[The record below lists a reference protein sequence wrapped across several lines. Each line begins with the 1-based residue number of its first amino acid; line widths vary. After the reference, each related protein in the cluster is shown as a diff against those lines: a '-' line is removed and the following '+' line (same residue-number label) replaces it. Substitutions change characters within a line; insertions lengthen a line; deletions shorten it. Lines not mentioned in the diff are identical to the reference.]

1 MSGSDMDAGKSA
13 GSLKIVKRSV
23 KKEIFSNQSIDNNL
37 RQLLN
42 NEGFTTVFESANDP
56 MMVIDNK
63 SKIIAINDR
72 LTEISGFDKEEFIG
86 KYLKVLSGVLTRK
99 STATVISNYLQHM
112 AGIAVPPYEIE
123 LVKKDGGIITFEIS
137 AKPLQKDGTIY
148 GELGIFRDITE
159 RKQADIEILQKSRDI
174 DLINIINEAANRG
187 KDFDD
192 IFRLVSR
199 ETQRLFGANVAIV
212 YLLSK
217 DKQYLEMQNFQL
229 PSKMA
234 HALENII
241 ADKVSGVKIKLNE
254 QGIYTGILNRG
265 RAVLTN
271 DRTAI
276 INMGRESTENEA
288 VKKLIPPIIKA
299 LGVCSAVSIPL
310 NNCSE
315 AFGLL
320 DIGRHEPFTGSDMK
334 RFETIAGQLANI
346 IKRKQAEIALKA
358 SDQNFRT
365 FLDNSSLG
373 VRIRTSVDGIVYVNR
388 AFLDMFGYKNIEES
402 KLRPPE
408 EFYTLEEYANYLV
421 RKDKIARGEKVS
433 HKIEVD
439 ILRKDGTVRHVQIFG
454 HFVRRDGWTQANTF
468 YNDVTDLKT
477 TEQQMKEQQALTDR
491 ILGSTPDPVVVI
503 GRDKRIVMVNKA
515 FRHHFEMTRE
525 KSEGRDIAEI
535 IPVPHLIEKI
545 TQGLSGGK
553 AHLQVEFKIKRG
565 LKEMV
570 FVAKCTGMQKNE
582 VLVILHD
589 ITEEREMQERLY
601 QTDRLASLGEMA
613 AGIAHELNNPL
624 TGVVALSQL
633 ILESGAPPEIKADLE
648 AISNEGQRAAS
659 VVKNLLSFAR
669 SHTLSTQ
676 PVAINTV
683 IMEVLQ
689 LRAYEHR
696 VNNIEVVTHF
706 APDLPEILADRFQ
719 MQQVF
724 LNIVLN
730 GEQAMTGAHGR
741 GNLTITTAQING
753 CIKITFADDGPGIP
767 PEIINR
773 IFDPF
778 FTTKDIGKGT
788 GLGLSISYGII
799 TKMGGRIYA
808 ESQFGK
814 GAAFIIE
821 LPLKIDNQSDEAPAV
836 QPNGES

>member
-1 MSGSDMDAGKSA
+1 MSGTDIGAEKSVRHRREA
-13 GSLKIVKRSV
+13 KLHP
-23 KKEIFSNQSIDNNL
+23 KKEDASNDRLDDNL
-37 RQLLN
+37 RRLLDN
-42 NEGFTTVFESANDP
+42 DGFRTVFESTNDP
-56 MMVIDNK
+56 MVVIDNK
-63 SKIIAINDR
+63 GKIIEVNER
-72 LTEISGFDKEEFIG
+72 LAAISGYPKEEFIG
-86 KYLKVLSGVLTRK
+86 KHPKALAGIFSGQSASKASGNFLRR
-99 STATVISNYLQHM
+99 M
-112 AGIAVPPYEIE
+112 AGVVVPPYEIE
-123 LVKKDGGIITFEIS
+123 LIRKDGGSVTFEIN
-137 AKPLQKDGTIY
+137 ARPLQQNGIIY
-148 GELGIFRDITE
+148 GELSILRDITE
-159 RKQADIEILQKSRDI
+159 RKQADNEILQKSRDI
-174 DLINIINEAANRG
+174 TLINIINEAANQG

-199 ETQRLFGANVAIV
+199 EMQRLFGANVAIV
-212 YLLSK
+212 YLLSE
-217 DKQYLEMQNFQL
+217 DKKYLVMQNFQL
-229 PSKMA
+229 PPKMA
-234 HALENII
+234 HSLENIV
-241 ADKVSGVKIKLNE
+241 ADKVSVVKIKLCG
-254 QGIYTGILNRG
+254 QGIYNGILNKG
-265 RAVLTN
+265 QAVLTN
-271 DRTAI
+271 DPGAI
-276 INMGRESTENEA
+276 ANMGRECTENEA

-310 NNCSE
+310 KNGSE

-334 RFETIAGQLANI
+334 RIETIAGQLANI
-346 IKRKQAEIALKA
+346 IKRKQAEVALKA
-358 SDQNFRT
+358 SDQNFRA

-373 VRIRTSVDGIVYVNR
+373 VRIRTSVDGIVYANR
-388 AFLDMFGYKNIEES
+388 AFLDIFGYQNIEES
-402 KLRPPE
+402 KLHPPQ
-408 EFYTLEEYANYLV
+408 EFYAHEEYANYLE
-421 RKDKIARGEKVS
+421 RKDKIARGESVS

-439 ILRKDGTVRHVQIFG
+439 IVRKDGTVRHVQIFG
-454 HFVRRDGWTQANTF
+454 HVVRREGWTQANTF
-468 YNDVTDLKT
+468 YNDVTDLKKSEQEIE
-477 TEQQMKEQQALTDR
+477 EQQVLTDR
-491 ILGSTPDPVVVI
+491 ILGSTPNPVVVI
-503 GRDKRIVMVNKA
+503 GQDKRIIMVNKA

-525 KSEGRDIAEI
+525 KSEGREIAEI
-535 IPVPHLIEKI
+535 VPVPHLIEKI
-545 TQGLSGGK
+545 TQVLSGGK
-553 AHLQVEFKIKRG
+553 SHLQVEFKIKRG

-570 FVAKCTGMQKNE
+570 FIAKCTGMQKNE

-648 AISNEGQRAAS
+648 AISSEGQRAAS

-676 PVAINTV
+676 PVAVNAV
-683 IMEVLQ
+683 IGEVLQ

-730 GEQAMTGAHGR
+730 AEQAMIESHGR
-741 GNLTITTAQING
+741 GNLTVTTAQINDH
-753 CIKITFADDGPGIP
+753 IKISFADDGPGIP
-767 PEIINR
+767 QEIINR

-799 TKMGGRIYA
+799 TKQGGRIYA
-808 ESQFGK
+808 ESQYGK
-814 GAAFIIE
+814 GATFIIE
-821 LPLKIDNQSDEAPAV
+821 LPLKHDNLSGEPRAV
-836 QPNGES
+836 QPN